1 MTSRREFFNLAIKG
15 SALTAAAALIPRD
28 VLALAT
34 GDAQQAPQAG
44 KRAQPSFYRL
54 KLGTIEITVVSDGTL
69 EFPAETLFGERA
81 EDARGLLSSTRIAR
95 FCKAILSHK

>member
-15 SALTAAAALIPRD
+15 SALAAALIPRD
-28 VLALAT
+28 VLALAA

-54 KLGTIEITVVSDGTL
+54 KLGTIEITVVSDGML
-69 EFPAETLFGERA
+69 EFPAETLFG
-81 EDARGLLSSTRIAR
+81 R
-95 FCKAILSHK
+95 FWCKFR